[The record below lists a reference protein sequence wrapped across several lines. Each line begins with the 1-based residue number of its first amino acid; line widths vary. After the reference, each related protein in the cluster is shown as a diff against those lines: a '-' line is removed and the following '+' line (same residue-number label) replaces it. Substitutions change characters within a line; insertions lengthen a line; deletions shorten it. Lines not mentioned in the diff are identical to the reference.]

1 MNLTKNKLSI
11 NEKSRYKFM
20 IMNTSRF
27 LNKVNS
33 MKLPADLKIYDRQ
46 KKITAKLKKEGSTS
60 KMYK

>member
-1 MNLTKNKLSI
+1 
-11 NEKSRYKFM
+11 M
-20 IMNTSRF
+20 IMNSSIC

-33 MKLPADLKIYDRQ
+33 VKLPADLKNYDRQ